1 MSVVSGLILM
11 LRETPLHLGHIRTMA
26 AVTEMGAILYPPVPA
41 FYAKPT
47 SLEEMVAHTLGRV
60 LDLLGLETSAAHR
73 WAGLKA
79 ELPLP

>member
-1 MSVVSGLILM
+1 
-11 LRETPLHLGHIRTMA
+11 
-26 AVTEMGAILYPPVPA
+26 MGAILYPPVPA